1 MTVITISA
9 SYGAGGSRI
18 GPAVAERLGA
28 TFLDRA
34 IPTEVSERLA
44 VPLDDALRRD
54 ESLGSALERLLV
66 RLAPVAQVY
75 GGGGL
80 ERDELLD
87 DRAYQQVT
95 ERVICDRVR
104 RGSAVVLGR
113 AGAFALRDHPGALH
127 VRLDGP
133 RDRRL
138 AQAMRIEGIDRETA
152 ERRLEQTDRA
162 REAYVRH
169 FYRCDPRDP
178 SHYHLVIES
187 TTIPLDACVD
197 MMVAAALARVPAAVP
212 A

>member
-54 ESLGSALERLLV
+54 EALGSALERLLV

-75 GGGGL
+75 GGGSL

-95 ERVICDRVR
+95 ERVICERVR

-113 AGAFALRDHPGALH
+113 AGAFALRDHPSALH

-138 AQAMRIEGIDRETA
+138 AQAMRIEGVDRETA
-152 ERRLEQTDRA
+152 ERRLDQTDRA

-169 FYRCDPRDP
+169 FYRCDPHDP
-178 SHYHLVIES
+178 AHYHLVIES
-187 TTIPLDACVD
+187 TTIPFDACVD
-197 MMVAAALARVPAAVP
+197 IVAAAALTRVPPVVA
-212 A
+212 